1 MDYQAAW
8 KFLDDLQF
16 FKMKLGL
23 GSMAKFLG
31 RLGHP
36 EEKLRFIHVGG
47 TNGKGSVAKTLL
59 TILTAAGYN
68 VGLYTSP
75 HLNSVRERFMIG
87 DALISEADFADYAGR
102 IIAVLAHEQITYFE
116 FTTALA
122 LQWFAG
128 QGVDLAILEVGM
140 GGRLDATNIIS
151 PLVSIITN
159 VSMDHEAYLGRTL
172 AAVAAEK
179 AGIIKQNVPL
189 VSGVIGNSAG
199 EVVRQRA
206 RELAAPL
213 LELNRD
219 FRMTRTKDVWHYEAG
234 RKRQIL
240 GLKLALRGEYQGD
253 NTALAMAA
261 LDILAVDGFPVPDEV
276 IRQGLVRVSWPG
288 RLEFFSRPAPV
299 NGTAQNYLLDGA
311 HNPAGVR
318 ALAAEL
324 QKFAKQGI
332 IMVWASMADKDF
344 GSCLRLIA
352 PLCREIIF
360 TRPEEN
366 RSATPEQLAAA
377 FGGFNV
383 RSHTITSVAAALTLA
398 AQLAGRGEL
407 ICVAG
412 SLYLVGKARAI
423 LLGDLTDA

>member
-47 TNGKGSVAKTLL
+47 TNGKGSVSKTLL
-59 TILTAAGYN
+59 TILTAAGYK

-87 DALISEADFADYAGR
+87 DAFISEADFADHASR

-128 QGVDLAILEVGM
+128 QKVDLAIMEVGM

-151 PLVSIITN
+151 PLAAIITN

-179 AGIIKQNVPL
+179 AGIIKHGVPL
-189 VSGVIGNSAG
+189 VSGVTGESAG
-199 EVVRQRA
+199 AVVRQRA

-219 FRMTRTKDVWHYEAG
+219 FRMTRAEGVWHYEAG
-234 RKRQIL
+234 LKRQIA
-240 GLKLALRGEYQGD
+240 GVELALRGEYQGD
-253 NTALAMAA
+253 NAALAVAA
-261 LDILAVDGFPVPDEV
+261 LDILAAAGFPVPDEV
-276 IRQGLVRVSWPG
+276 MRRGLARVSWPG
-288 RLEFFSRPAPV
+288 RLEFFSCPASV
-299 NGTAQNYLLDGA
+299 N
-311 HNPAGVR
+311 
-318 ALAAEL
+318 
-324 QKFAKQGI
+324 
-332 IMVWASMADKDF
+332 
-344 GSCLRLIA
+344 
-352 PLCREIIF
+352 
-360 TRPEEN
+360 
-366 RSATPEQLAAA
+366 
-377 FGGFNV
+377 
-383 RSHTITSVAAALTLA
+383 
-398 AQLAGRGEL
+398 
-407 ICVAG
+407 
-412 SLYLVGKARAI
+412 
-423 LLGDLTDA
+423 